1 MFRVLGQ
8 FIAKGL
14 MDSRIIDVAFSR
26 TFMKLVLDHELPLT
40 IPSVKVSDDIALNCT
55 TCLTV
60 GSRRSTPRLATP

>member
-40 IPSVKVSDDIALNCT
+40 IPSVKVSDIALNRI

-60 GSRRSTPRLATP
+60 GSRRLIPRLATP